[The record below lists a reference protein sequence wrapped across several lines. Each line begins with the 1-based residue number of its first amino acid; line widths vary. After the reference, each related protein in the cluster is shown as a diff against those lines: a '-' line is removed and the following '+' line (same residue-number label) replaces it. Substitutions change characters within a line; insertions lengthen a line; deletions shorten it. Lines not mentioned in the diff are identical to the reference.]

1 LHKPTMHN
9 MMAIFNAIDA
19 REPTVFMV
27 EEARTSRLL
36 DAARLLP
43 VILTGSSYVDCVEF
57 MF

>member
-1 LHKPTMHN
+1 MHN
-9 MMAIFNAIDA
+9 MMVISDAIDA

-27 EEARTSRLL
+27 EEAQTSRLL

-43 VILTGSSYVDCVEF
+43 AILTGSSYVDCVEF

>member
-1 LHKPTMHN
+1 
-9 MMAIFNAIDA
+9 MAISDAIDA
-19 REPTVFMV
+19 REPAVFMV
-27 EEARTSRLL
+27 GEAQTSRLL

>member
-1 LHKPTMHN
+1 MHSL
-9 MMAIFNAIDA
+9 MAISDAIDA

-43 VILTGSSYVDCVEF
+43 AILTGGSYVDCVGF
-57 MF
+57 MFY